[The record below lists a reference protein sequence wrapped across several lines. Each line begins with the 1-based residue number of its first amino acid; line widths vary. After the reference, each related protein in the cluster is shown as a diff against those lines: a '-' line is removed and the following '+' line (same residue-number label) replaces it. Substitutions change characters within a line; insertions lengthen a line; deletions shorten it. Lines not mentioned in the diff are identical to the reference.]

1 MKERSGNKLSQ
12 LKAGAV
18 LSYLRIAIS
27 MIIAL
32 IYTPIM
38 IRILGQSEFG
48 LYSLIG
54 SLAAYFSVMDMG
66 LGNAMVRYTARNR
79 VKGDN
84 NRANKLNGMFLTFY
98 SFVGVITII
107 VGVIVY
113 QNINII
119 FENSLSQTELK
130 SAKIMVLVLIVNFS
144 LSFPLSI
151 FNSLLKA
158 YEKFMVEQIISIA
171 RIVLSPLII
180 LPIIYLGHGAVSM
193 VIITTIVNIGCLVYS
208 AIYCLKRLNIK
219 ITFGKM
225 EKGLVREI
233 LGYSF
238 FVFIAVI
245 VDQIYWQTDQ
255 IILGAVSGTL
265 SVAVYAIAIQFIK
278 LYMQF
283 STSISGLFLPKAT
296 MMVANDASNEDLT
309 KLMIRYGRVQYLI
322 ITLILS
328 GFILFGK
335 TFIEYWAGLNYTN
348 AYYIVLIIMIPLTI
362 PLVQNFGIS
371 ILYARN
377 LQAFRSGV
385 LIAIAVLNIIV
396 SIPVAKVY
404 GAIGVA
410 YITAITLIL
419 GNIII
424 MNIYYHKKIGL
435 NMLKFWNNIIKITV
449 PIIITLLIGLFINYI
464 IPNNTIPY
472 FVVKVVSYTIIHST
486 LLYFIVFNQYEKNL
500 ITSTFKRVIDRL
512 S

>member
-1 MKERSGNKLSQ
+1 
-12 LKAGAV
+12 
-18 LSYLRIAIS
+18 
-27 MIIAL
+27 
-32 IYTPIM
+32 
-38 IRILGQSEFG
+38 
-48 LYSLIG
+48 
-54 SLAAYFSVMDMG
+54 
-66 LGNAMVRYTARNR
+66 
-79 VKGDN
+79 
-84 NRANKLNGMFLTFY
+84 
-98 SFVGVITII
+98 
-107 VGVIVY
+107 
-113 QNINII
+113 
-119 FENSLSQTELK
+119 
-130 SAKIMVLVLIVNFS
+130 
-144 LSFPLSI
+144 
-151 FNSLLKA
+151 
-158 YEKFMVEQIISIA
+158 
-171 RIVLSPLII
+171 
-180 LPIIYLGHGAVSM
+180 
-193 VIITTIVNIGCLVYS
+193 ITTIVNIGCLVYS

-371 ILYARN
+371 ILYAKN
-377 LQAFRSGV
+377 LQSFRSFV
-385 LIAIAVLNIIV
+385 LVVIAVLNIIV
-396 SIPVAKVY
+396 SILFDKIFFS
-404 GAIGVA
+404 IGFD
-410 YITAITLIL
+410 YLTAITLFLGIFKIIFIL
-419 GNIII
+419 
-424 MNIYYHKKIGL
+424 
-435 NMLKFWNNIIKITV
+435 F
-449 PIIITLLIGLFINYI
+449 IGLFIKYI
-464 IPNNTIPY
+464 IHNSTIAF

-500 ITSTFKRVIDRL
+500 INSTFRRVRDRL